1 MLKGI
6 GTDLVYIPR
15 IQKILDQGGEADPF
29 FLRTFTEHERM
40 EASSRAK
47 KAEFYASRF
56 AVKEAVFKV
65 LAPILKDQ
73 SPDLRKIE
81 SLHHEDGSPYV
92 NTEGYLRPYLEQA
105 GIRIILISVS
115 ADHEYASAIAAGES
129 VH

>member
-6 GTDLVYIPR
+6 GTDLVYIPG
-15 IQKILDQGGEADPF
+15 IQRILDQGGETDPF
-29 FLRTFTEHERM
+29 FTHTFTEHERM
-40 EASSRAK
+40 EASARVK

-92 NTEGYLRPYLEQA
+92 NTEEYLKPYLEQA
-105 GIRIILISVS
+105 GISRILISVS
-115 ADHEYASAIAAGES
+115 ADHDYATAYAAGES
-129 VH
+129 VR